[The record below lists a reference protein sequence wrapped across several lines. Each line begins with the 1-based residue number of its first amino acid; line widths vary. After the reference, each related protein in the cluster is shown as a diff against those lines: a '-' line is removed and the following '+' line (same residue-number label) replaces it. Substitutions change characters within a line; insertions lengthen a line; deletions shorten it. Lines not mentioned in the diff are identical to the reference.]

1 MEICEEN
8 IQKLAEEK
16 IILGQNLI
24 QQLEQFKS
32 IPGAQKI
39 QRKINQEIKFLQ
51 KVVSTN
57 SIKLNHVMCSNLT
70 HYQFLVKILDI
81 QKDVVH
87 IDCGFPVEE
96 RNNPLRVDIV
106 CDNGLKW
113 IKAIARNSKS
123 LTDAANGRA
132 SYGAKSILDQAEE
145 FVYAAEQNL
154 CMFRK
159 PRVVFYFSH
168 DIENE
173 LLDDMKE
180 IGVEAL
186 SISNQPL
193 STVTSTARH
202 DTELDDEDDCT
213 DFANVSTLNLDIT
226 TMLAY
231 ISSLTNGSTNWSFKE
246 PILTEQAK
254 RERECPLKP
263 VLDKVFESKR
273 LICCETAYQ
282 SFQDI
287 VNLLAGDLE
296 KQRAAALME
305 RVEIHKDVQEIPNE
319 ISVINVGGK
328 INPRSLKIFAFGI
341 TMKALT
347 VTSNKGFIRSAKM
360 QGINVPVFIHQ
371 ARALTESKEAT
382 AQRL

>member
-8 IQKLAEEK
+8 IQNLADEK
-16 IILGQNLI
+16 IALGRNLI
-24 QQLEQFKS
+24 EQLDQYKS
-32 IPGAQKI
+32 IPGTQKI

-70 HYQFLVKILDI
+70 HYQFLVKILEF

-145 FVYAAEQNL
+145 FVYAANQNL
-154 CMFRK
+154 CMFQK
-159 PRVVFYFSH
+159 PKVVFYFSH
-168 DIENE
+168 DIDTE
-173 LLDDMKE
+173 LLEDMKE

-186 SISNQPL
+186 SITSQPL
-193 STVTSTARH
+193 STNTASPDAST
-202 DTELDDEDDCT
+202 DLDDENTADL
-213 DFANVSTLNLDIT
+213 ANISTLNLDIT

-231 ISSLTNGSTNWSFKE
+231 ISSLTNGSTNWIFKE

-263 VLDKVFESKR
+263 VLDKIFEGKR
-273 LICCETAYQ
+273 LICCETAYE
-282 SFQDI
+282 SFQNI

-296 KQRAAALME
+296 KQRADELMK
-305 RVEIHKDVQEIPNE
+305 RVEIHKDVEEITNE
-319 ISVINVGGK
+319 IAVINVGGK

-341 TMKALT
+341 NMKALT

-371 ARALTESKEAT
+371 ARALTESKETT

>member
-8 IQKLAEEK
+8 IKKLAEEK
-16 IILGQNLI
+16 IFLGKNLI
-24 QQLEQFKS
+24 EQLDQYKT

-70 HYQFLVKILDI
+70 HYQFLVKILEL

-106 CDNGLKW
+106 CENGLKW

-132 SYGAKSILDQAEE
+132 SYGAKSIIDQAEE
-145 FVYAAEQNL
+145 FIYAANQNL

-159 PRVVFYFSH
+159 PKVVFYFSH
-168 DIENE
+168 EIENE
-173 LLDDMKE
+173 ILEDMKE

-186 SISNQPL
+186 SITNQQPL
-193 STVTSTARH
+193 PGDVGV
-202 DTELDDEDDCT
+202 LNDEDNSET
-213 DFANVSTLNLDIT
+213 DYADVSTLNLDIT

-231 ISSLTNGSTNWSFKE
+231 ISSLTNGSTNWSFRE

-254 RERECPLKP
+254 RERESPLKP
-263 VLDKVFESKR
+263 VLDKIFEGKR
-273 LICCETAYQ
+273 LICCETAFQ

-287 VNLLAGDLE
+287 VNLLAGDME
-296 KQRAAALME
+296 KQRAKELME

-319 ISVINVGGK
+319 VSVINVGGK

-347 VTSNKGFIRSAKM
+347 ITSNKGFIRSAKM

-371 ARALTESKEAT
+371 ARALTESKETT

>member
-1 MEICEEN
+1 
-8 IQKLAEEK
+8 
-16 IILGQNLI
+16 
-24 QQLEQFKS
+24 
-32 IPGAQKI
+32 
-39 QRKINQEIKFLQ
+39 
-51 KVVSTN
+51 
-57 SIKLNHVMCSNLT
+57 MCSNLT
-70 HYQFLVKILDI
+70 HYQFLVKILEL

-106 CDNGLKW
+106 CENGLKW

-132 SYGAKSILDQAEE
+132 SYGAKSIIDQAEE
-145 FVYAAEQNL
+145 FIYAANQNL

-159 PRVVFYFSH
+159 PKVVFYFSH
-168 DIENE
+168 EIENE
-173 LLDDMKE
+173 ILEDMKE

-186 SISNQPL
+186 SITNQQPL
-193 STVTSTARH
+193 PGDVGV
-202 DTELDDEDDCT
+202 LNDEDNSET
-213 DFANVSTLNLDIT
+213 DYADVSTLNLDIT

-231 ISSLTNGSTNWSFKE
+231 ISSLTNGSTNWSFRE

-254 RERECPLKP
+254 RERESPLKP
-263 VLDKVFESKR
+263 VLDKIFEGKR
-273 LICCETAYQ
+273 LICCETAFQ

-287 VNLLAGDLE
+287 VNLLAGDME
-296 KQRAAALME
+296 KQRAKELME

-319 ISVINVGGK
+319 VSVINVGGK

-347 VTSNKGFIRSAKM
+347 ITSNKGFIRSAKM

-371 ARALTESKEAT
+371 ARALTESKETT

>member
-8 IQKLAEEK
+8 IQNLAEEK
-16 IILGQNLI
+16 ITLGQNLI
-24 QQLEQFKS
+24 EQLDNFKS

-70 HYQFLVKILDI
+70 HYQFLVKILEL

-123 LTDAANGRA
+123 LTDAAAGRA

-145 FVYAAEQNL
+145 FVYAADQNL

-159 PRVVFYFSH
+159 PKVVFYFSH

-173 LLDDMKE
+173 ILEDMKE

-186 SISNQPL
+186 SITNQPL
-193 STVTSTARH
+193 TA
-202 DTELDDEDDCT
+202 DTAAVIDDEDGT

-254 RERECPLKP
+254 RERESPLKP
-263 VLDKVFESKR
+263 VLDKIFEGKR
-273 LICCETAYQ
+273 LICCETAFQ

-287 VNLLAGDLE
+287 VNLLAGDME
-296 KQRAAALME
+296 KQRADALME
-305 RVEIHKDVQEIPNE
+305 RVEIHKDVEEIPNE

-371 ARALTESKEAT
+371 ARALTESKETT

>member
-1 MEICEEN
+1 MEICVEN
-8 IQKLAEEK
+8 IQNLADEK
-16 IILGQNLI
+16 IALGRNLI
-24 QQLEQFKS
+24 EQLDQYKS
-32 IPGAQKI
+32 IPGTQKI

-70 HYQFLVKILDI
+70 HYQFLVKILEF

-145 FVYAAEQNL
+145 FVYAANQNL
-154 CMFRK
+154 CMFQK
-159 PRVVFYFSH
+159 PKVVFYFSH
-168 DIENE
+168 DIDTE
-173 LLDDMKE
+173 LLEDMKE

-186 SISNQPL
+186 SITSQPL
-193 STVTSTARH
+193 STNTASPDAST
-202 DTELDDEDDCT
+202 DLDDENTADL
-213 DFANVSTLNLDIT
+213 ANISTLNLDIT

-231 ISSLTNGSTNWSFKE
+231 ISSLTNGSTNWIFKE

-263 VLDKVFESKR
+263 VLDKIFEGKC
-273 LICCETAYQ
+273 LICCETAYE
-282 SFQDI
+282 SFQNI

-296 KQRAAALME
+296 KQRADELMK
-305 RVEIHKDVQEIPNE
+305 RVEIHKDVEEITNE
-319 ISVINVGGK
+319 IAVINVGGK

-341 TMKALT
+341 NMKALT

-371 ARALTESKEAT
+371 ARALTESKETT